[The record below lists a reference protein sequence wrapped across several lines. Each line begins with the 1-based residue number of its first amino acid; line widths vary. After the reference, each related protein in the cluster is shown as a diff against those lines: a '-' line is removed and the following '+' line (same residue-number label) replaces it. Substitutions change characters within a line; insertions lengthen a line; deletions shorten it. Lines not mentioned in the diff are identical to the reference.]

1 MPLTTA
7 VPGLQALLAAVRRR
21 LRLAW
26 TVATGQL
33 VAPLLAGAVLAL
45 VLIGR
50 YRPWAWPEPAAVAF
64 FLLALVALVVAG
76 VALRVSPGVTARAAD
91 RGLQTGDAFA

>member
-7 VPGLQALLAAVRRR
+7 VPGLQSLLAAVRRR

-33 VAPLLAGAVLAL
+33 FAPLLAGAVLVL
-45 VLIGR
+45 VLLGR
-50 YRPWAWPEPAAVAF
+50 FRPWAWPEPAAAAF
-64 FLLALVALVVAG
+64 FALALLALVATG
-76 VALRVSPGVTARAAD
+76 IGLRVSPAAAARAAD
-91 RGLQTGDAFA
+91 RGLETG